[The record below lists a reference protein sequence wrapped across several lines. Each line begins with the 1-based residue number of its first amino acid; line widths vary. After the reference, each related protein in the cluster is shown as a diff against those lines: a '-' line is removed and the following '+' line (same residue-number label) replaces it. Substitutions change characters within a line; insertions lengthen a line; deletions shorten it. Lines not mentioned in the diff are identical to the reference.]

1 MNRPITPPET
11 EPARERPPA
20 QPPLRQAHHRR
31 PAHLRHPL
39 DDVIAWATGC
49 GADVP
54 WSGVD
59 AGHIAIAVRAPGR
72 DGDLRVAADDYL
84 VVNDAGVWSVYP
96 ADTFPHA
103 HTAAAPA

>member
-1 MNRPITPPET
+1 M
-11 EPARERPPA
+11 
-20 QPPLRQAHHRR
+20 
-31 PAHLRHPL
+31 
-39 DDVIAWATGC
+39 
-49 GADVP
+49 
-54 WSGVD
+54 
-59 AGHIAIAVRAPGR
+59 RAPGR